1 MKAIKKYYFMA
12 IVFSLGLRAKLLHE
26 ARPFILDL
34 EGWTYLKYLGDAELL
49 SKHLTDIGFNWN

>member
-34 EGWTYLKYLGDAELL
+34 ERVDVP
-49 SKHLTDIGFNWN
+49 